1 MAKFVIKLPKP
12 LLDEEWPF
20 YHTFYT
26 VVLGVRATK
35 MSDGL
40 APPPKNHHRRFWL
53 NVFNLPVTSMQLISS
68 KPCNK
73 FTLVSKL
80 ILVG

>member
-12 LLDEEWPF
+12 LLDKEWPF

-40 APPPKNHHRRFWL
+40 APEKNHHRRFW
-53 NVFNLPVTSMQLISS
+53 FKLPVTSMQLISS